1 MLDNLAPIGISAYVR
16 LQHLQ
21 ICIAALQKNT
31 LAEQSELFVFSDGP
45 KPGDEVR
52 VAVVRAYLQTVD
64 GFKEVHI
71 IERESNSRT
80 SNNRGG
86 IEELLNIYGKT
97 IFLEEDVVTAPGF
110 LQYMNDALDFY
121 KDNPSIGSITAYCP
135 PIKIPATYPNDV
147 FALTRF
153 NPWGMGLW
161 KRYYRMNTPISE
173 NEYLKLFNDKKRT
186 KMLARSVGQEALPII
201 RMDFEG
207 KLDAGDMKSI
217 FWQFVDGKLTIYP
230 RKSLVHNIGQDGS
243 GFHMGV
249 TDKWDIS
256 DVWNKVRGFEF
267 VRDISV
273 DENIRQE
280 HYNFYKTRYADAKGK
295 IIGYL
300 VKIGI
305 YQYLRPIFKKI
316 QHQLKRS
323 YQEVR

>member
-1 MLDNLAPIGISAYVR
+1 MLNSLAPIGISTYVR

-21 ICIAALQKNT
+21 ICIAALQNNT

-52 VAVVRAYLQTVD
+52 VAAVRSYLQTVD

-80 SNNRGG
+80 ANNRGG
-86 IEELLNIYGKT
+86 IEELLNTYGKT
-97 IFLEEDVVTAPGF
+97 IFLEEDVVAAPGF
-110 LQYMNDALDFY
+110 LLYLNDALDFY
-121 KDNPSIGSITAYCP
+121 KDNPSIGSISAYCP
-135 PIKIPATYPNDV
+135 PIKIPDTYPYDV

-173 NEYLKLFNDKKRT
+173 DEYLKLFNDKKRI

-201 RMDFEG
+201 QMDFEG
-207 KLDAGDMKSI
+207 KLDAGDMKTI

-256 DVWNKVRGFEF
+256 EVWNTVRGFEF
-267 VRDISV
+267 VRDITI
-273 DENIRQE
+273 DENIRRA
-280 HYNFYKTRYADAKGK
+280 HFNFYNSDAKVK

-305 YQYLRPIFKKI
+305 YQYLRPIIKKI
-316 QHQLKRS
+316 QHQLKRTI
-323 YQEVR
+323 QEVR

>member
-1 MLDNLAPIGISAYVR
+1 MLNSLAPIGISTYVR

-21 ICIAALQKNT
+21 ICIEALQKNT

-52 VAVVRAYLQTVD
+52 VAAVRSYLQTVD

-80 SNNRGG
+80 ANNRGG
-86 IEELLNIYGKT
+86 IEELLNTYGKT
-97 IFLEEDVVTAPGF
+97 IFLEEDVVAAPGF
-110 LQYMNDALDFY
+110 LLYLNDALDFY
-121 KDNPSIGSITAYCP
+121 KDNPSIGSISAYCP
-135 PIKIPATYPNDV
+135 PIKIPDTYPYDV

-173 NEYLKLFNDKKRT
+173 DEYLKLFNDKKRI

-201 RMDFEG
+201 QMDFEG
-207 KLDAGDMKSI
+207 KLDAGDMKTI

-256 DVWNKVRGFEF
+256 EVWNTVRGFEF
-267 VRDISV
+267 VRDITI
-273 DENIRQE
+273 DENIRRA
-280 HYNFYKTRYADAKGK
+280 HFNFYNSDAKVK

-305 YQYLRPIFKKI
+305 YQYLRPIIKKI
-316 QHQLKRS
+316 QHQLKRTI
-323 YQEVR
+323 QEVR